1 MSNRRHSSVAA
12 TRKPLGNRRNGAI
25 RSTWGDRLFAVAP
38 TLLLAIIVLLP
49 ILMLLIRSLHHENGE
64 WIGLSNYSKYLRTP
78 MLLGALQNSLIVSSL
93 SAIIAVTIA
102 TALSFVVE
110 RTRVPGR
117 ALLGHIMMLPMYA
130 PTMLIGLSLIYLF
143 GRQGWVT
150 RGFFGRTIEIDIGL
164 YGLTGI
170 IIAETLLILPAALLV
185 MRVAMRGIDRR
196 LDDATRLI
204 GASAWQRLRV
214 VVWPA
219 CVFGISV
226 SIIACFILALTD
238 FGAPKIVGGSVVVLP
253 VQIYQQVVGQ
263 QNLSMGATIAV
274 LLLLISVGL
283 FLLQHRIEKRA
294 TLRTVRPDQLTSRAD
309 IKPNIGRDIA
319 MSIVGWTAALLMLAV
334 LLAGI
339 VASVTHV
346 WPWSISRASATPG
359 PMFSFRHY
367 LTNDALSA
375 GMGKAISNSLL
386 IAVLSAT
393 LGAAV
398 AFISAYSVEK
408 LRTFAFSRSMS
419 RLLCLVPLAMPGLV
433 IGLALVL
440 LLNRPTLIGLPNPL
454 TVLQGGFA
462 PLVIANVVHF
472 IGMAFLTTTT
482 ALRQQNP
489 NIEEA
494 CDTFDASR
502 TRRIT
507 SIALPL
513 SARAML
519 DVWLYLFIN
528 AMTTVSAVIFL
539 YSPQTITA
547 SIAVVALDDAGE
559 QQAATALCVVILVI
573 NLLVASLIALAKRL
587 VLNK

>member
-1 MSNRRHSSVAA
+1 MSHRRHSSVDA
-12 TRKPLGNRRNGAI
+12 TLTRHAPHRAHTM
-25 RSTWGDRLFAVAP
+25 RSTRGDRFVAFAP
-38 TLLLAIIVLLP
+38 TILLAIVVLLP
-49 ILMLLIRSLHHENGE
+49 ILMLVLRSLHNENGE
-64 WIGLSNYSKYLRTP
+64 WIGLSNYSNYLRTP
-78 MLLGALQNSLIVSSL
+78 MLTGALRNSLIISTL

-102 TALSFVVE
+102 TALAFVVE

-117 ALLGHIMMLPMYA
+117 AILGHIMMLPMYA

-150 RGFFGRTIEIDIGL
+150 RGFFGLTVEIDIGL

-226 SIIACFILALTD
+226 SLIACFILALTD
-238 FGAPKIVGGSVVVLP
+238 FGAPKIVGGSTIVLP

-294 TLRTVRPDQLTSRAD
+294 KLRSVRPDQHHGHAD
-309 IKPNIGRDIA
+309 MKPNLGRDIA
-319 MSIVGWTAALLMLAV
+319 MSIVGWSAALLMIAV

-359 PMFSFRHY
+359 PMFSFKHY
-367 LTNDALSA
+367 LTNDALA
-375 GMGKAISNSLL
+375 TGLGKAIANSLL

-393 LGAAV
+393 VGAAV

-408 LRTFAFSRSMS
+408 LRSFTFSRATS

-433 IGLALVL
+433 IGLAMVL
-440 LLNRPTLIGLPNPL
+440 LFNRPTLLGLPNPL
-454 TVLQGGFA
+454 TSLYGGFA
-462 PLVIANVVHF
+462 PLIIANVVHF

-489 NIEEA
+489 SIEEA
-494 CDTFDASR
+494 CDTFGTSR
-502 TRRIT
+502 TRRIAF
-507 SIALPL
+507 IALPL

-559 QQAATALCVVILVI
+559 QQAATALCVLILVI
-573 NLLVASLIALAKRL
+573 NLLVAGLVAIAKKLLLTK
-587 VLNK
+587 